1 MATDVLSSIEFQ
13 MSLLLFLALAG
24 YLVASR
30 INQSAV
36 VGEIL
41 VGLIVGPSFLGLI
54 TYTDF
59 IHSIAA
65 LGAIILLFVIGFEF
79 SIREI
84 VNPGYA
90 AIAALGVVIPWAGG
104 FLLSELSGYS
114 FASSLFVGTAMT
126 ATSIAITANV
136 LKEMG
141 KLQTTAAKA
150 IIGAAVIDDVL
161 SLLFLA
167 ITEDLVGGTFSLAG
181 LVIVI
186 FKAGAFIAIFGYIGM
201 RFVSPALMA
210 LDRSAIA
217 EKYPEFV
224 FIAAMMIAFLYAMFA
239 DLVGLSGIIGAFLAG
254 VSMESI
260 GLKKSRD
267 LKEGAEYLQ
276 IIFASIFFVSLGVL
290 VDIHELTGGAL
301 IFLVLL
307 TILGIVT
314 KVIGCGLPAR
324 MLGFCSKDSLI
335 IGFGMS
341 PRGEVAM
348 IVALIGLS
356 GGIIGQDI
364 YVSIVFMSLLTTII
378 TPLIYRNW
386 FYREPLDSCSS

>member
-1 MATDVLSSIEFQ
+1 MD
-13 MSLLLFLALAG
+13 
-24 YLVASR
+24 
-30 INQSAV
+30 
-36 VGEIL
+36 
-41 VGLIVGPSFLGLI
+41 
-54 TYTDF
+54 
-59 IHSIAA
+59 
-65 LGAIILLFVIGFEF
+65 
-79 SIREI
+79 
-84 VNPGYA
+84 
-90 AIAALGVVIPWAGG
+90 
-104 FLLSELSGYS
+104 
-114 FASSLFVGTAMT
+114 
-126 ATSIAITANV
+126 
-136 LKEMG
+136 
-141 KLQTTAAKA
+141 KLQTPAAQA

-167 ITEDLVGGTFSLAG
+167 VTDELVSGTFSVTGLAVI
-181 LVIVI
+181 LV
-186 FKAGAFIAIFGYIGM
+186 KAAAFIAIFGYIGIKY
-201 RFVSPALMA
+201 VSPALMA

-224 FIAAMMIAFLYAMFA
+224 FITAMMIAFLYAMFA

-254 VSMESI
+254 VSMESV

-290 VDIHELTGGAL
+290 VDVHELTSGAVVFL
-301 IFLVLL
+301 ILL
-307 TILGIVT
+307 TVVAIIT

-324 MLGFCSKDSLI
+324 LLGYDTRDSLI
-335 IGFGMS
+335 IGFGMA

-386 FYREPLDSCSS
+386 FYRDLSDPAPS